1 MRWEDDHKG
10 LGTDDLSSAQIWP
23 CGFVGSNENHKEG
36 NSRREMRL
44 FGMNPASKNQ
54 VLISFCPFRA
64 WPLLNLLPA
73 VDFFDVFFANHDLFA
88 DHVAWVILLSE
99 LEMLKI

>member
-1 MRWEDDHKG
+1 MKA
-10 LGTDDLSSAQIWP
+10 T
-23 CGFVGSNENHKEG
+23 
-36 NSRREMRL
+36 
-44 FGMNPASKNQ
+44 ASKNQ

-64 WPLLNLLPA
+64 GPLLNLLPA

-99 LEMLKI
+99 LKILKI